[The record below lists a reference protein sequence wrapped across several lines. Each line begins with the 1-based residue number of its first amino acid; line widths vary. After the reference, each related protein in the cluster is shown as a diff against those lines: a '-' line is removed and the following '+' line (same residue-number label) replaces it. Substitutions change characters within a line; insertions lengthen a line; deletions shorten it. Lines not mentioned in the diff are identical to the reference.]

1 MPRSGVYCGAA
12 DAKLM
17 IYVQAPMIG
26 GSQAG
31 WVPAGVR
38 APWLGRRQARPPALE
53 VTDMSGF
60 TLVLT

>member
-26 GSQAG
+26 GSQAA

-53 VTDMSGF
+53 V
-60 TLVLT
+60 